1 MDSARGGPRL
11 TSLADA
17 VSGYLDHVAI
27 ERGLSANT
35 AAAYRRDLGRY
46 CAWCDARA
54 LVSVADVRENDVA
67 DFAASLRQ
75 QEGERP
81 PLSPSSAA
89 RTMVSVRTFHA
100 FAAREGMA
108 PDNPAKHVQPTALPK
123 RLPKALAIDEV
134 AALIENAGGPD
145 TPEGLRDRALV
156 EFLYGTGAR
165 VSEAVDLDVDD
176 LALESMTVVVTGK
189 GSKQRLLP
197 LGTFASDAVQAWLV
211 RGRTAFAPRGA
222 GTPRLFLNSL
232 GRPLSRQSAYGIL
245 RAAAERAG
253 LAGRVS
259 PHTLRHSYAT
269 HLLQGGADVRVVQ
282 ELLGHAS
289 VTTTQIYTLVT
300 VDTLRQV
307 YAESHPRGR

>member
-1 MDSARGGPRL
+1 
-11 TSLADA
+11 
-17 VSGYLDHVAI
+17 VSI
-27 ERGLSANT
+27 ERGLSVHT
-35 AAAYRRDLGRY
+35 VAAYRRDLERY
-46 CAWCDARA
+46 VDWCASRG
-54 LVSVADVRENDVA
+54 LVNLDQIQENDVA

-75 QEGERP
+75 GSADRAA
-81 PLSPSSAA
+81 LSASSAA
-89 RTMVSVRTFHA
+89 RTVVSVRTFHA
-100 FAAREGMA
+100 FAVKEGLTA
-108 PDNPAKHVQPTALPK
+108 VSPAKNVTPTAVPK
-123 RLPKALAIDEV
+123 RLPKALTVEQV
-134 AALIENAGGPD
+134 AALIDNAGGSD
-145 TPEGLRDRALV
+145 TPEGLRDRALA

-176 LALESMTVVVTGK
+176 VDLDSMTVVVTGK

-197 LGTFASDAVQAWLV
+197 LGTYASDAITAWLV
-211 RGRTAFAPRGA
+211 RGRPAFAAKGQ

-232 GRPLSRQSAYGIL
+232 GRPLSRQSAYAVLKG
-245 RAAAERAG
+245 AGDRAG
-253 LAGRVS
+253 LPGRVS